1 MKKRY
6 SVILIILIVSM
17 ILSSCA
23 GVIGFRKTG
32 TVKSD
37 LKASEQKDLSP
48 VKFED
53 FENATLAG
61 GYNYANK
68 VGGAS
73 ASIVLSNPGEPTHS
87 DQYSAKVIVNTGT
100 DSDWGCGVGFST
112 SYGSGYVDAT
122 GRTKISVWIKAPES
136 MTFYIFCNEAS
147 ANGADGEFYNSP
159 DQTGSGDWKEYVV
172 PFDEFFRNIYSGNQT
187 GNYEFDPSGIGT
199 VGIQVGGNQ
208 GKGVIYIDDVY
219 FK

>member
-6 SVILIILIVSM
+6 LVISIMLTVNLILG
-17 ILSSCA
+17 SCA
-23 GVIGFRKTG
+23 GVVGFRKIG
-32 TVKSD
+32 TAKSTV
-37 LKASEQKDLSP
+37 KASELKDLPP

-61 GYNYANK
+61 AYNYANK
-68 VGGAS
+68 AGGAS
-73 ASIVLSNPGEPTHS
+73 ANYMLSNPGEPVHS
-87 DQYSAKVIVNTGT
+87 GQYSAKAIVNTGT
-100 DSDWGCGVGFST
+100 DSDWGCGFGAST
-112 SYGSGYVDAT
+112 SYGQGYVDAT
-122 GRTKISVWIKAPES
+122 GRTKISVWIKAPEG

-187 GNYEFDPSGIGT
+187 GNYEFDPSGIAT

-208 GKGVIYIDDVY
+208 GKGVLYIDDIY
-219 FK
+219 LK